1 MKIHKKNLV
10 IGLAFLFVISSCIP
24 AFGAPADNEFF
35 SESLTDEQTEFVIKS
50 MTIELNF
57 SDLEI
62 IPYGD
67 YYVIRVNGTDFNRMN
82 PGQPVL
88 PFNLTVFELPFC
100 TRIVNISYQHST
112 PEIYDLDGRL
122 AYGSPSLTDNI
133 GIRHALVGIDDTN
146 YENVDPYPPDW
157 VFYHTG
163 GGLSH
168 GVHKTFL
175 VIRTYPV
182 RYFSD
187 ENQLAFIQNIEITI
201 EYEEPAEPV
210 IQDSDVYDL
219 LIIAPSQFTIPLQRL
234 VRHKN
239 NHGIKTKLVGL
250 PEIYGRIYW
259 EGVDNQEKIKFYI
272 KYATENWGVTHVLL
286 VGGIKGQTNAWNLP
300 ARYSHVVPPVEQ
312 EYAEQS
318 FISDLYYADLYDSE
332 GDFSSWDSNHNGVY
346 AEWNGTIKDD
356 MDLYPDVYLGRLA
369 CRSTSEVRTMVNKII
384 KYEKTKCD
392 DSWFKNLILVA
403 GDSYNDTNHFNEGE
417 LISEEA
423 IEKMPDDFNPV
434 KVYSSEQDINRRTVN
449 KAMNQG
455 AGFAY
460 FCGHG
465 NTASWNTHIPPNG
478 TKWTTGYQI
487 QDMMLLRN
495 RHKLPITIV
504 GGCHNGQFDVTMR
517 NILKGIRE
525 EGLGYFSSKPGNAGG
540 FWYNQWVPNC
550 WAWWLTSKVGGGA
563 IACIANTGL
572 GTHGD
577 GDADNNS
584 IADYLEVLDGWLE
597 LRFLEL
603 YGTEH
608 YDILGEN
615 HGETLTGYLHRFL
628 GDEVKMDAKMVQ
640 QWELF
645 GDPSLKIGGYE

>member
-10 IGLAFLFVISSCIP
+10 IGLTFLFVISNCIP
-24 AFGAPADNEFF
+24 AFGTSSDSEFF
-35 SESLTDEQTEFVIKS
+35 LESLTDEQTEFVINS

-67 YYVIRVNGTDFNRMN
+67 YYVIRVNGADFNRMN

-100 TRIVNISYQHST
+100 TRIVNISYQHSDLQ
-112 PEIYDLDGRL
+112 IYDLDGRL
-122 AYGSPSLTDNI
+122 AYGSASLTDNI
-133 GIRHALVGIDDTN
+133 GIRHALVGIGDTN
-146 YENVDPYPPDW
+146 YESDDPYPPDW

-182 RYFSD
+182 RYFPD

-201 EYEEPAEPV
+201 EYEEPAEPI
-210 IQDSDVYDL
+210 IQDSDVCDL

-234 VRHKN
+234 ARHKN

-259 EGVDNQEKIKFYI
+259 DGVDNQEKIKFYI

-286 VGGIKGQTNAWNLP
+286 VGGIKGQTDKWNMP
-300 ARYSHVVPPVEQ
+300 ARYSHVIPPVEQ

-332 GDFSSWDSNHNGVY
+332 GDFSSWDSNHNGIY

-356 MDLYPDVYLGRLA
+356 MDMYPDVYLGRLA

-392 DSWFKNLILVA
+392 DIWFKNLILVA

-417 LISEEA
+417 LISEAA
-423 IEKMPDDFNPV
+423 IEKMPGFNPV

-455 AGFAY
+455 GGFAY

-465 NTASWNTHIPPNG
+465 SHVSWSTHFPPNG
-478 TKWTTGYQI
+478 TKWTKGYDI
-487 QDMMLLRN
+487 QDMIPLRN
-495 RHKLPITIV
+495 FYKLPIVIV
-504 GGCHNGQFDVTMR
+504 GGCHNGQFDISIRKSVTE
-517 NILKGIRE
+517 GIQKN
-525 EGLGYFSSKPGNAGG
+525 GLRYFGLNGR
-540 FWYNQWVPNC
+540 FWWDGWAPNC
-550 WAWWLTSKVGGGA
+550 WAWWLTSKIGGGS

-603 YGTEH
+603 YGTEG

-615 HGETLTGYLHRFL
+615 HGDTMSEYLNRFI
-628 GDEVKMDAKMVQ
+628 GDEAKMDVKMVQ